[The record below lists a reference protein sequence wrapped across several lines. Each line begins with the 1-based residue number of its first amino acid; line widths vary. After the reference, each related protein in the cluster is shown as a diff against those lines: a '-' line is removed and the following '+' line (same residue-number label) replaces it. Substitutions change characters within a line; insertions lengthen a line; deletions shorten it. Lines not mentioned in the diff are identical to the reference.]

1 MAVIR
6 AIEGVCEVWWRSG
19 PDAREE
25 APPDLFIDLPHGATE
40 LAHLHAIKRGLR
52 DYPGDEYDLFFL
64 ANTDQG
70 SPEYALRLAELLTDP
85 SAWSDPVVQHRA
97 ARTKIVLL
105 RSLLPRTIV
114 DVNRVWA
121 TQAEAKAA
129 GLTPGV
135 PEFVHEDELE
145 VLHQAFLRYHEQA
158 AIGYASTS
166 GAGGFALNLHT
177 YGPISV
183 SPVEGES
190 IVTTLKRAY
199 TPEHYGD
206 YPVRPVVQLITT
218 PPGGSL
224 LSNGPLCDALV
235 ETYALRGIEVARDY
249 PFNLHPATAGYTYAA
264 KYPQRTLT
272 MEISRAA
279 LAEVFNPFIEMTI
292 CPTKV
297 DHMARPIA
305 EAMTRLWT
313 MALPDQRLT

>member
-1 MAVIR
+1 MQTMK
-6 AIEGVCEVWWRSG
+6 AIEGVCELWWRSG
-19 PDAREE
+19 PEADQQ

-40 LAHLHAIKRGLR
+40 LAHLQAVKAGLR

-70 SPEYALRLAELLTDP
+70 SPEYALRLADLLTDP
-85 SAWSDPVVQHRA
+85 SAWSDPAHQRRA
-97 ARTKIVLL
+97 ATTKIVLL

-135 PEFVHEDELE
+135 PEFVREEELE

-183 SPVEGES
+183 APIEGES

-235 ETYALRGIEVARDY
+235 ETYAQRGIEVARDY

-279 LAEVFNPFIEMTI
+279 LAEVFNPFIEMAI
-292 CPTKV
+292 SPTKV
-297 DHMARPIA
+297 DHMTRPIA
-305 EAMTRLWT
+305 EAIMGLGIKS
-313 MALPDQRLT
+313 L